1 MLPASLDAL
10 IKLGSWPVLPIFHSI
25 YEKGGVKPV
34 EMQRV
39 FNMGIGM
46 VVFAA
51 PDDLS
56 RISRTWQAIE
66 QAWYAIGDVRA
77 GSRRI
82 VIDASRR

>member
-1 MLPASLDAL
+1 MKAGA
-10 IKLGSWPVLPIFHSI
+10 WPVPAIFQLI
-25 YEKGGVKPV
+25 EKGGDVSFE
-34 EMQRV
+34 EMHRV

-82 VIDASRR
+82 VIDASLR